1 MLQLGPRQV
10 GCFNHGVVTMAWVP
24 WRGYHGVV
32 ILAAYKLEIRDS
44 DYERFALI

>member
-1 MLQLGPRQV
+1 MLQLGPRQA
-10 GCFNHGVVTMAWVP
+10 GCLTMAWLP
-24 WRGYHGVV
+24 WRGYHDVV